1 MERSKILRIV
11 ITALFTALIAAGAF
25 IKIPLGPVPV
35 TLQTLFV
42 LIAVCSLPLSL
53 SVLSVLTYLVLGAI
67 GLPVFTTGG
76 GIAALLGPTG
86 GYLLGILPAV
96 IAGSLIMKVMG
107 SHIRLAACIAAA
119 VTDIIIY
126 AVGIPWLSIK
136 LDLSFAAAL
145 ATGLFPFII
154 GDVIKY
160 IVTVITAPA
169 IRNRAQ
175 ELLDETD

>member
-53 SVLSVLTYLVLGAI
+53 SVLSVLVYLVLGAI

-96 IAGSLIMKVMG
+96 IAGSLIMKVRG

-136 LDLSFAAAL
+136 LDLPFAAAL

-169 IRNRAQ
+169 IRNRVQ

>member
-96 IAGSLIMKVMG
+96 IAGSLIMKVMK

-126 AVGIPWLSIK
+126 AVGIPWLSAKMDIP
-136 LDLSFAAAL
+136 FAAAVVSGL
-145 ATGLFPFII
+145 LPSRRTGT
-154 GDVIKY
+154 VKY
-160 IVTVITAPA
+160 RIVP
-169 IRNRAQ
+169 
-175 ELLDETD
+175 

>member
-96 IAGSLIMKVMG
+96 IAGSLIMKVMK

-126 AVGIPWLSIK
+126 AVGIPWLSAKMDIP
-136 LDLSFAAAL
+136 FAAAVVS
-145 ATGLFPFII
+145 GLLPFIA
-154 GDVIKY
+154 GDILKIIITSAVAPVIRPR
-160 IVTVITAPA
+160 IA
-169 IRNRAQ
+169 
-175 ELLDETD
+175 ELLERE